1 MNNIRFG
8 VLGGTGFLGGHVTE
22 RLQTMG
28 LPTFSASRRTN
39 VDARKFADVVGW
51 IMENDLTHVINLAA
65 ECGGIGLNQ
74 RAPADLWLASMQIN
88 ATVLDAARYCN
99 LQKLTLIGTACSY
112 AALAPTPF
120 KEDDLMYFG
129 FPEYTNSAYGVA
141 KLATYFGARAY
152 RDQYG
157 LNSIYLVPV
166 NLYGPYDHF
175 NPDTSHVIA
184 ALIERF
190 VQAEADNTP
199 VVVVWGTG
207 KATREFLYAADAA
220 DGIIHATMEY
230 NDKEL
235 VNLGS
240 GSEVSIRD
248 LTTLIADLTGYK
260 GEIVWDSSKPDGQ
273 MRRCLDTTRATERLG
288 WTAQT
293 DLRTGLAATIDW
305 YKNNKRGQNVR
316 RSDLH
321 YAGTV

>member
-1 MNNIRFG
+1 MNHRFG
-8 VLGGTGFLGGHVTE
+8 VLGGTGFLGSHVTE
-22 RLQTMG
+22 RLQAMNF
-28 LPTFSASRRTN
+28 PTFSASRRTG
-39 VDARKFADVVGW
+39 VDARKFSDVVDW
-51 IMENDLTHVINLAA
+51 ITQNELTHVINLAA

-74 RAPADLWLASMQIN
+74 RYPAALWLASMQIN
-88 ATVLDAARYCN
+88 ATVLDAARHCN

-120 KEDDLMYFG
+120 KEDDLMCFG

-141 KLATYFGARAY
+141 KLAAYFGARAY

-157 LNSIYLVPV
+157 LNTIYLVPV

-190 VQAEADNTP
+190 VQAKDDKASE
-199 VVVVWGTG
+199 VIVWGTG

-220 DGIIHATMEY
+220 DGIIHATMLY
-230 NDKEL
+230 NDMEL

-248 LTTLIADLTGYK
+248 LTVLIAELIGYQ

-273 MRRCLDTTRATERLG
+273 MRRCLDTTRATQRLG
-288 WTAQT
+288 WTAQV

-305 YKNNKRGQNVR
+305 YYTSKRKAASH
-316 RSDLH
+316 RS
-321 YAGTV
+321 